1 MAPQKR
7 KAETYDK
14 SDYFVA
20 DDDDEETSKPTSKRT
35 KASTSTSNVGTE
47 IPSVKK
53 DDEGNEY
60 WEISKARRVG
70 LSDFKGKRMVSIRE
84 YYEKDSK
91 WLPGKK
97 VYSSPHTRRY
107 GFEDRMD

>member
-7 KAETYDK
+7 KAETYDR
-14 SDYFVA
+14 SDKFV
-20 DDDDEETSKPTSKRT
+20 DDDDDATIKPASKRS
-35 KASTSTSNVGTE
+35 KGSNSRDNTE
-47 IPSVKK
+47 IPEMKK
-53 DDEGNEY
+53 DDDGNEF

-70 LSDFKGKRMVSIRE
+70 LSEFKGKRMVSIRE

-97 VYSSPHTRRY
+97 V
-107 GFEDRMD
+107 